1 MIHIVQNIIAIFFI
15 LAGLFFFT
23 TSIIG
28 LIRFPDFYCR
38 MHATGKGDT
47 LGTIL
52 LFAGFIVYEG
62 VTLTSLKLLLIPVF
76 IFLASPTVTHS
87 IGKAAVNCCAKG
99 WEKEKSKE
107 EGASA

>member
-87 IGKAAVNCCAKG
+87 IGKAAVSCCAKG

-107 EGASA
+107 EGANA

>member
-1 MIHIVQNIIAIFFI
+1 MIHILRDIIAIFFI
-15 LAGLFFFT
+15 LSGLLFFT
-23 TSIIG
+23 TSVIG

-52 LFAGFIVYEG
+52 LFAGFIIYEG
-62 VTLTSLKLLLIPVF
+62 FTLTSLKLLLIPVF

-87 IGKAAVNCCAKG
+87 IGKAAVSCGAIG
-99 WEKEKSKE
+99 WEKEEPEKDGE
-107 EGASA
+107 NA

>member
-1 MIHIVQNIIAIFFI
+1 MIHILQNIIAVFFI

-28 LIRFPDFYCR
+28 LIRLPDFYCR

-62 VTLTSLKLLLIPVF
+62 VTLTSLKLLLF
-76 IFLASPTVTHS
+76 NFFLPRFVTPS
-87 IGKAAVNCCAKG
+87 CIMLIML
-99 WEKEKSKE
+99 SR
-107 EGASA
+107 